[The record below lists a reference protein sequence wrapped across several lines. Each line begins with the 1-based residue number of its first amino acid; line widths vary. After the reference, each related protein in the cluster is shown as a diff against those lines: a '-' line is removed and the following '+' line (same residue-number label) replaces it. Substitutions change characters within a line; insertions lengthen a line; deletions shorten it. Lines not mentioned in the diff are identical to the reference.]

1 MNGAGRAGQV
11 EYAIDLDVE
20 GEGHIVSHQFEIG
33 LRKEVRHIALR
44 PGEVVV
50 DAKYVGTL
58 GDEAIAEVGAKKAG
72 TTGDKNFG
80 H

>member
-1 MNGAGRAGQV
+1 
-11 EYAIDLDVE
+11 
-20 GEGHIVSHQFEIG
+20 
-33 LRKEVRHIALR
+33 VRHIALR